1 MILSK
6 RRDPRFGEST
16 YSVTNV
22 TRSEPY
28 AELFLPPSDY
38 KLIDGDSKKQITLD
52 LKEIEE
58 MRRKI
63 EELET
68 KIKGKRKPGE
78 Q

>member
-6 RRDPRFGEST
+6 RSDPRFGEST
-16 YSVTNV
+16 YSVTNI
-22 TRSEPY
+22 TRTEPY
-28 AELFLPPSDY
+28 AEHFLPPSDY

-63 EELET
+63 EELEK
-68 KIKGKRKPGE
+68 KIEGKRKPDE

>member
-6 RRDPRFGEST
+6 RSDPRFGEST
-16 YSVTNV
+16 YSVTNI

-63 EELET
+63 EELEK
-68 KIKGKRKPGE
+68 KIEGKRKPDE

>member
-6 RRDPRFGEST
+6 RSDPRFGEST
-16 YSVTNV
+16 YSVANV
-22 TRSEPY
+22 TRAEPY
-28 AELFLPPSDY
+28 AELFLLPSDY
-38 KLIDGDSKKQITLD
+38 KLVDGDSKKQITLD

-63 EELET
+63 EELEK
-68 KIKGKRKPGE
+68 KIEGRRKPDE